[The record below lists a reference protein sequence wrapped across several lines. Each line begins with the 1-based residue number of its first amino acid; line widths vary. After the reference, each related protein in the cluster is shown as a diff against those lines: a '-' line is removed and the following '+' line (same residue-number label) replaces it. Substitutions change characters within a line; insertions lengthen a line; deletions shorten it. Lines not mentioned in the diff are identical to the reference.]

1 MQIIKLMSKLKWN
14 DKKKKEGMFPKAPEM
29 NGRLITS
36 TKNECV
42 EASLKMQSESQHVDI
57 MGMDYF
63 VHVRVDEKKKQKA

>member
-1 MQIIKLMSKLKWN
+1 
-14 DKKKKEGMFPKAPEM
+14 MFPKAPEM

-42 EASLKMQSESQHVDI
+42 EASLKMQSESQQVDI